1 MSNIR
6 RDYTNKDRPYLTA
19 EILVRKTIDEMRSA
33 MVFNSYMKFRDD
45 LTKHI
50 KDNYE
55 RKQDVGFPDPMPQT
69 NEAWLNIYIT
79 DYYKLRTDDEV
90 KHEYIERVIRNN
102 TVNYE

>member
-1 MSNIR
+1 MSDIR

-19 EILVRKTIDEMRSA
+19 EISVRKTVDEMRSA
-33 MVFNSYMKFRDD
+33 MVFDSYMKFRDD
-45 LTKHI
+45 LEKHI

-90 KHEYIERVIRNN
+90 KHEYIERVIRKN